1 MIQGVLKCNNL
12 DGSTDGKGGVQHQ
25 QQQQHQHQQQQ
36 RTRTCPVYQFKS

>member
-12 DGSTDGKGGVQHQ
+12 DGSTDGKGVQHQ